1 MGTYTNRCSSATRN
15 IFDYLQVA
23 LILRILEH
31 SYGPHI
37 KETIVFDV
45 VLWILGTLYAAG
57 ILLFAVGAWRARYRY
72 NRSLRPKVS
81 VIVAARNEEMN
92 IRRCLDSLIRLTYP
106 PELLEI
112 IIVNDRST
120 DATPDI
126 VREFSARRTN
136 IHLLNARSGQ
146 GHLRGK
152 ANAIS
157 QGIDVSTGEFI
168 LMTDA
173 DCTLPPGW
181 VEDTVKYY
189 VDKSVGI
196 VPGFTAIRHDN
207 MFEAMQTLDWFALF
221 SVAASATKL
230 GFPVTA
236 VGNNFSI
243 RRSAY
248 NAVGGYAGIPFSVTE
263 DYALFHAVTSGTSYR
278 ACFPLDA
285 ATLVESEPCKT
296 WRDLYRQR
304 KRWFAG
310 GRDMDA
316 RSISIFASAWLLNG
330 MILVGLFIEVT
341 PLLLSVVVLK
351 MGVDFALVLPAI
363 AAFRRWELLSAFP
376 LYAIYYFLYVL
387 IYPPI
392 VLIGR
397 KVVWKDQQFGNPE
410 TPQPS

>member
-1 MGTYTNRCSSATRN
+1 
-15 IFDYLQVA
+15 LQVA
-23 LILRILEH
+23 VILRILH
-31 SYGPHI
+31 HCLGAHI
-37 KETIVFDV
+37 KETIVFDA

-81 VIVAARNEEMN
+81 IIVAARNEELN
-92 IRRCLDSLIRLTYP
+92 IRRCLDSLMRLTYP
-106 PELLEI
+106 PELLEV

-126 VREFSARRTN
+126 IREFTARRSN
-136 IHLLNARSGQ
+136 IHLLNARVGL

-157 QGIDVSTGEFI
+157 QGIETSTGEII

-181 VEDTVKYY
+181 VEDTAKYY
-189 VDKSVGI
+189 VDRSVGI

-236 VGNNFSI
+236 VGNNFTI

-248 NAVGGYAGIPFSVTE
+248 DAVGGYAGIPFSVTE

-278 ACFPLDA
+278 ACFPLDPS
-285 ATLVESEPCKT
+285 TVVESEPCKT

-316 RSISIFASAWLLNG
+316 RSISIFASAWLLNA
-330 MILVGLFIEVT
+330 MILAGLFIEVS
-341 PLLLSVVVLK
+341 PLLVSVVVLK

-376 LYAIYYFLYVL
+376 LYAIYYFFYVL

-397 KVVWKDQQFGNPE
+397 NVVWKDQQFGNPE

>member
-1 MGTYTNRCSSATRN
+1 
-15 IFDYLQVA
+15 LQVA
-23 LILRILEH
+23 LILRILH
-31 SYGPHI
+31 HCLDPQS
-37 KETIVFDV
+37 KESVVFDV
-45 VLWILGTLYAAG
+45 VLWALGALYAAG
-57 ILLFAVGAWRARYRY
+57 ILLFSLGAWRARYRV
-72 NRSLRPKVS
+72 NSSFRPKVS
-81 VIVAARNEEMN
+81 VVIAARNEESN

-106 PELLEI
+106 PELLEV
-112 IIVNDRST
+112 IIVNDRSG

-126 VREFSARRTN
+126 VREFAGRRTN
-136 IHLLNARSGQ
+136 IRLLNARSGQ

-157 QGIDVSTGEFI
+157 QGIDASTGEII

-173 DCTLPPGW
+173 DCTLPAGW
-181 VEDTVKYY
+181 IENTVKYY
-189 VDKSVGI
+189 IDGSVGI
-196 VPGFTAIRHDN
+196 VPGFTAIRHAN
-207 MFEAMQTLDWFALF
+207 MFEAMQTLDWFSLF
-221 SVAASATKL
+221 SVAAAATRL

-248 NAVGGYAGIPFSVTE
+248 NAVGGYRGIPFSVTE

-278 ACFPLDA
+278 ACFPLDPS
-285 ATLVESEPCKT
+285 TLVESEPCKT
-296 WRDLYRQR
+296 WRELYRQR

-310 GRDMDA
+310 GRDMDV
-316 RSISIFASAWLLNG
+316 RSIGIFASAWMLNAL
-330 MILVGLFIEVT
+330 ILAGLFMQVT
-341 PLLLSVVVLK
+341 PLLLSVIVLK
-351 MGVDFALVLPAI
+351 VGVDFALVLPAL
-363 AAFRRWELLSAFP
+363 AAFRRWELVPAFP

-397 KVVWKDQQFGNPE
+397 DVVWKDRQFGNPE